1 MKVKLLK
8 FFSIFLILPIVFLCS
23 CMKSDKASVYFL
35 NFKPEL
41 ANAYNDI
48 VAAYET
54 ETGVKVKVSTAAANQ
69 YEQTLKS
76 EIAKTSAPTIFQING
91 PVGYNEWKDYCADLS
106 DTKLYSILADK
117 TLAVTEDGGV
127 YGIPYVIEGYGI
139 IYNDAIMKKYF
150 SLPDKASKLSSAEEI
165 KSFEQ
170 LEIVVED
177 MTAHLDELGIQGVF
191 GSTSMSSGENWRWTT
206 HLANL
211 PLYYEFK
218 DEENPTSTFL
228 NADKIEFSSGDQY
241 KQIIDLYLENS
252 ITPKN
257 LLGSKSVADS
267 MAEFA
272 LSQVAMIQNGN
283 WAWSQISEVE
293 GNTVKEEDIK
303 FMPIFI
309 GAEGEEE
316 QGLCIGTENYFAIN
330 KNVPA
335 EQQKASADFLYWL
348 FSSET
353 GKKLVYEKLGF
364 ITPFSTFSE
373 SEQPNDPLGRQVA
386 KDLTDSSTKTV
397 PWVFTA
403 MPGENFKKDFGDA
416 LLDYVQG
423 NKDFSEVSE
432 IFKSS
437 YERER

>member
-1 MKVKLLK
+1 MKFK
-8 FFSIFLILPIVFLCS
+8 FFRVLSLALIVSMLFLCS
-23 CMKSDKASVYFL
+23 CGNNKKASVYFL

-41 ANAYNDI
+41 ATAYQEI
-48 VAAYET
+48 ASAYEA
-54 ETGVKVKVSTAAANQ
+54 ETGVKVKITTAAANQ

-76 EIAKTSAPTIFQING
+76 EIAKSSAPTIFQING
-91 PVGYNEWKDYCADLS
+91 PVGYREWKDYCADLT

-117 TLAVTEDGGV
+117 SLAVTANGGV

-150 SLPDKASKLSSAEEI
+150 ALNDKASKLSSAEEI
-165 KSFEQ
+165 KNFEE
-170 LEIVVED
+170 LKTVVED
-177 MTAHLDELGIQGVF
+177 MSKHLSELGIEGVF
-191 GSTSMSSGENWRWTT
+191 GSTSMSSGENWRWTN
-206 HLANL
+206 HLANM

-218 DEENPTSTFL
+218 DGENPTSAL
-228 NADKIEFSSGDQY
+228 LYADKIDFSHKNEF
-241 KQIIDLYLENS
+241 KQIFDLYLDNS

-267 MAEFA
+267 MSEFA
-272 LSQVAMIQNGN
+272 LSKVAMIQNGN
-283 WAWSQISEVE
+283 WAWSQISEVP

-303 FMPIFI
+303 FMPIYI
-309 GAEGEEE
+309 GADDEES

-330 KNVPA
+330 KNVPP
-335 EQQKASADFLYWL
+335 EQQKESLDFLYWL
-348 FSSET
+348 FSSST

-373 SEQPNDPLGRQVA
+373 NEQPNDPLGRQVA
-386 KDLTDSSTKTV
+386 KDLTDSSTQTV

-423 NKDFSEVSE
+423 NKEFGEVSE
-432 IFKSS
+432 IFKNA

>member
-1 MKVKLLK
+1 MKIKLFKAL
-8 FFSIFLILPIVFLCS
+8 SVILILPILFLCS
-23 CMKSDKASVYFL
+23 CMKKDKASVYFL

-41 ANAYNDI
+41 ATAYNEI
-48 VAAYET
+48 VAAYEK
-54 ETGVKVKVSTAAANQ
+54 ETGIKVKVTTAAANQ

-76 EIAKTSAPTIFQING
+76 EIAKTDAPSIFQING

-106 DTKLYSILADK
+106 DTKIYNILADK
-117 TLAVTEDGGV
+117 SLAITQDGGV

-150 SLPDKASKLSSAEEI
+150 SLKDKASKLSSAEEI
-165 KSFEQ
+165 KNFEE
-170 LEIVVED
+170 LEIVVKD
-177 MTAHLDELGIQGVF
+177 MTAHLSDLGIEGVF
-191 GSTSMSSGENWRWTT
+191 GSTSMASGENWRWTT

-218 DEENPTSTFL
+218 NEENPTSAFL
-228 NADKIEFSSGDQY
+228 KADKIDFKNDTEF
-241 KQIIDLYLENS
+241 KQILDLYLENS

-272 LSQVAMIQNGN
+272 LSKVAMIQNGN

-293 GNTVKEEDIK
+293 GNTVKAEDIK
-303 FMPIFI
+303 FLPIYI
-309 GAEGEEE
+309 GADGEEN

-330 KNVPA
+330 KNLPA

-348 FSSET
+348 FSSST

-373 SEQPNDPLGRQVA
+373 NEQPSDPLGRQVA
-386 KDLTDSSTKTV
+386 RDIKDSSTKTV

-403 MPGENFKKDFGDA
+403 MPGENFKKDFGDS

-423 NKDFSEVSE
+423 NKEFSEVSK

>member
-1 MKVKLLK
+1 MKIK
-8 FFSIFLILPIVFLCS
+8 FFRVISLALIASMLFLCS
-23 CMKSDKASVYFL
+23 CGRSNKASVYFL

-41 ANAYNDI
+41 ASSYQEIAS
-48 VAAYET
+48 AYEA
-54 ETGVKVKVSTAAANQ
+54 ETGVKVKITTAAANQ

-76 EIAKTSAPTIFQING
+76 EIAKSSAPTIFQING
-91 PVGYNEWKDYCADLS
+91 PVGYREWKDYCADLM

-117 TLAVTEDGGV
+117 SLAVTDKGGV

-150 SLPDKASKLSSAEEI
+150 ALNDRESKLSSAEEI
-165 KSFEQ
+165 KNFEE

-177 MTAHLDELGIQGVF
+177 MTKHLSELGIEGVF
-191 GSTSMSSGENWRWTT
+191 GSTSMSSGENWRWTN
-206 HLANL
+206 HLANM

-218 DEENPTSTFL
+218 DSEDPTSAVL
-228 NADKIEFSSGDQY
+228 NAHKVDFSFDDEF
-241 KQIIDLYLENS
+241 KQIFDLYLDNS

-267 MAEFA
+267 MSEFA
-272 LSQVAMIQNGN
+272 LSKVAMIQNGN
-283 WAWSQISEVE
+283 WAWSQISEVP

-303 FMPIFI
+303 FMPIYI
-309 GAEGEEE
+309 GADDEES

-330 KNVPA
+330 KNVPP
-335 EQQKASADFLYWL
+335 EQQTASLDFLYWL
-348 FSSET
+348 FSSST

-373 SEQPNDPLGRQVA
+373 NEQPNDPLGRQVA

-423 NKDFSEVSE
+423 NKEFNQVSE
-432 IFKSS
+432 IFKNA